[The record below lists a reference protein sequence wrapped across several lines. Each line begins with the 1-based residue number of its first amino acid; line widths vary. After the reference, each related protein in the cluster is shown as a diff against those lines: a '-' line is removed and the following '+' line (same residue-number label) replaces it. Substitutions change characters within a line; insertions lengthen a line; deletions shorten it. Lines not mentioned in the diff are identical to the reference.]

1 MPLEI
6 ILLPTGHSVHNVR
19 GSSLHKANAF
29 GYDSWKKL
37 WVGEIPW
44 NWSWYCAKEDCF
56 DSPYGGSHVHI
67 EGTSIRLYIF
77 VLFILKKERHIY
89 T

>member
-37 WVGEIPW
+37 WVGETPW